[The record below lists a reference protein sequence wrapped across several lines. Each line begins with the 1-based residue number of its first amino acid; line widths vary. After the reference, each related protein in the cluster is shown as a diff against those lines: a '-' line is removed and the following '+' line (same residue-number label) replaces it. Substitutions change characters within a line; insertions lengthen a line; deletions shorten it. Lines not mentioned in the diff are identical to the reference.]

1 MRLTLQLCLV
11 ALSSIWSHKMRS
23 ALTML
28 GVIIGVGSVIVM
40 LGIGEGAKINV
51 KKQITSM
58 GTNLLIIRPGMERR
72 GPVRQAN
79 VQTLTP
85 KDAEAIAKLPNVKA
99 VAPEAGNNA
108 QVKYM
113 SQNVNTTILGT
124 TAAFLEVNNFT
135 IEDGRFLEEEDEA
148 GARKVAVLGATPASA
163 LFGRSRVVGET
174 IKIKGVNFEVVG
186 LLKAK
191 GQSGI
196 RDPDDQVIVPMSTAM
211 RRLFGI
217 KNVRSINVQVESQEA
232 MSGVQNEIEDLL
244 RIQHRLAEGAPSDFN
259 IRNQAE
265 ILQTM
270 TQVSETFT
278 TLLGAVAFV
287 SMLVGGIGIM
297 NIMLVSVTERTR
309 EIGIRKAVGA
319 RQRHILFQFLVE
331 AVVLSVLGGLGGIAA
346 GLGAAHLVSQSGTWT
361 TAVRPDVILFSF
373 SIAAVTGIFFGLY
386 PAYKASRLD
395 PIQALRYE

>member
-1 MRLTLQLCLV
+1 
-11 ALSSIWSHKMRS
+11 
-23 ALTML
+23 ML
-28 GVIIGVGSVIVM
+28 GVIIGVGAVIVM
-40 LGIGEGAKINV
+40 LGIGEGAKIKV
-51 KKQITSM
+51 KTQITSM
-58 GTNLLIIRPGMERR
+58 GSNLLIIRPGVERR
-72 GPVRQAN
+72 GGVHTAA
-79 VQTLTP
+79 VMTLTP
-85 KDAEAIAKLPNVKA
+85 ADAVAIAKLPNVKA
-99 VAPEAGNNA
+99 VAPEAGSNA
-108 QVKYM
+108 QVKYL

-124 TAAFLEVNNFT
+124 TEAYLEVNNFT
-135 IEDGRFLEEEDEA
+135 LEKGRFLEADDEI
-148 GARKVAVLGATPASA
+148 GAKKVAVIGSTPATA

-186 LLKAK
+186 LLKVK
-191 GQSGI
+191 GQSGM
-196 RDPDDQVIVPMSTAM
+196 RDPDDQVIVPISTAM

-217 KNVRSINVQVESQEA
+217 KYVRSINVQVATQEA
-232 MSGVQNEIEDLL
+232 MSTVQDQIEELL
-244 RIQHRLAEGAPSDFN
+244 RIQHRLADGTPSDFN

-278 TLLGAVAFV
+278 TLLAAVAFV
-287 SMLVGGIGIM
+287 AMLVGGIGIM

-346 GLGAAHLVSQSGTWT
+346 GLGTAHLVSRGGTWV
-361 TAVRPDVILFSF
+361 TAVRPDSVILSF
-373 SIAAVTGIFFGLY
+373 SIAALTGIIFGLF

-395 PIQALRYE
+395 PIDALRWE